1 MQVPKKS
8 YAVKLFKN
16 LANGNRLEILEL
28 LSASSQ
34 EPVNVNAIAE
44 ALNIHQ
50 ATLSTH
56 LQRMRRDGIISAK
69 QEGQNMYY
77 SIKDKN
83 ALKFLK
89 QIS

>member
-1 MQVPKKS
+1 MQIPQKA
-8 YAVKLFKN
+8 YAVKLFKS

-28 LSASSQ
+28 LSLQSS
-34 EPVNVNAIAE
+34 VNVNKISA

-69 QEGQNMYY
+69 QDGVNMYY

-83 ALKFLK
+83 ILKLLK
-89 QIS
+89 TMKI